1 MDNAERKPAP
11 EYSTGN
17 PRLDAALESL
27 RAAIEAQ
34 TPAEMAEAELRWLRI
49 VRARDA
55 AEMRRRAAERKRRR

>member
-17 PRLDAALESL
+17 PRLDAALEL